1 MPRPKRRRMMA
12 TPPAVEGF
20 RPFGVPITDIEPIE
34 LLFEEYESIKLT
46 DYEGLTQE
54 QAAER
59 MNISRPTFTRIYE
72 KARKTIAQ
80 SFVEGKAIIIK
91 GGDFHS
97 DDHWYRCEDCNQV
110 IVSKEET
117 DTCNHCHS
125 KKLHSLTRCCKD
137 MDCEGG
143 ICICVQC
150 DTEIPHEKGKP
161 CKEHLCPKCGAK
173 MMRKGCYHHQLYLKS
188 QGKK

>member
-59 MNISRPTFTRIYE
+59 MNVSRPTFTRIYE
-72 KARKTIAQ
+72 KARRSIAQ
-80 SFVEGKAIIIK
+80 AFVEGKAILIE
-91 GGDFHS
+91 GGDFCS
-97 DDHWYRCEDCNQV
+97 DNCWYRCEKCLKLN
-110 IVSKEET
+110 IHPCET
-117 DTCNHCHS
+117 DTCNYCHS
-125 KKLHSLTRCCKD
+125 KSLRR
-137 MDCEGG
+137 
-143 ICICVQC
+143 
-150 DTEIPHEKGKP
+150 
-161 CKEHLCPKCGAK
+161 LN
-173 MMRKGCYHHQLYLKS
+173 KS
-188 QGKK
+188 I

>member
-1 MPRPKRRRMMA
+1 MA

-59 MNISRPTFTRIYE
+59 MNVSRPTFTRIYE

-125 KKLHSLTRCCKD
+125 KKLQNHRREDWSPR
-137 MDCEGG
+137 
-143 ICICVQC
+143 
-150 DTEIPHEKGKP
+150 
-161 CKEHLCPKCGAK
+161 
-173 MMRKGCYHHQLYLKS
+173 
-188 QGKK
+188 

>member
-59 MNISRPTFTRIYE
+59 MNVSRPTLTRIYE

-97 DDHWYRCEDCNQV
+97 DDH
-110 IVSKEET
+110 
-117 DTCNHCHS
+117 
-125 KKLHSLTRCCKD
+125 
-137 MDCEGG
+137 
-143 ICICVQC
+143 
-150 DTEIPHEKGKP
+150 
-161 CKEHLCPKCGAK
+161 
-173 MMRKGCYHHQLYLKS
+173 
-188 QGKK
+188 